1 MTCVKL
7 RLLPRLIP
15 FLLIVA
21 FVVAGCKRSATAPP
35 PSAPP
40 NAAPGLPQLAQV
52 QGGTTPGPQ
61 TKYFKGS
68 IGSSL
73 DLQMKLV
80 RADPQLTGS
89 YFYQRVGTRI
99 NLRGT
104 IDPDGKFVLEEFD
117 PEGKQ
122 TGVFKGMWTVDAQD
136 GTAQLAGFWSK
147 PNQKQGE
154 KSAAFSVHEEPISL
168 SGDAEIVA
176 KSIKENNKQLMY
188 DIDVQ
193 YPQIT
198 GGANPNF
205 EKFNQLVRALV
216 TKKVAEFK
224 KDVQPKEG
232 DEPRPEGSMGSD
244 IGIGYEVAMARD
256 DLISV
261 EFDVGSYYQGAAHP
275 NTYTE
280 TVNYDL
286 KNGKQINLSDL
297 FKPGSKYL
305 PTLAQYCIADLK
317 KQSKTKDNM
326 LPDDE
331 IQSGAGPAAAKNYR
345 SWKITRKGLGI
356 NFDSY
361 QVGPYAAG
369 PQYVLVPYANLKDL
383 INPEGPIALLAAG
396 L

>member
-1 MTCVKL
+1 VKL
-7 RLLPRLIP
+7 GFISVLLL
-15 FLLIVA
+15 A
-21 FVVAGCKRSATAPP
+21 VVVVSGCRKTAAPP
-35 PSAPP
+35 APGGAP

-52 QGGTTPGPQ
+52 QGGTTPAQQ

-80 RADPQLTGS
+80 RADPQLSGS

-117 PEGKQ
+117 PAGKQ

-136 GTAQLAGFWSK
+136 GTAQLAGFWSR
-147 PNQKQGE
+147 PGQKE
-154 KSAAFSVHEEPISL
+154 TDKSTAFSVHEEPISF

-176 KSIKENNKQLMY
+176 KSIKENNKQLNY
-188 DIDVQ
+188 EIDVQ

-198 GGANPNF
+198 GGANPTF

-224 KDVQPKEG
+224 KDLQPKEG
-232 DEPRPEGSMGSD
+232 DEPPPEGSMGSD

-297 FKPGSKYL
+297 FKPGAKYL
-305 PTLAQYCIADLK
+305 QTLAQYCIADLK
-317 KQSKTKDNM
+317 KQSKAKDNM

-331 IQSGAGPAAAKNYR
+331 IQSGAGPSAKNYR
-345 SWKITRKGLGI
+345 SWKITRKGIGI

-369 PQYVLVPYANLKDL
+369 PQYVLVPYANLKDV
-383 INPEGPIALLAAG
+383 ISTEGPIAGQVLG
-396 L
+396 I